1 MKRIALIKNGVVENV
16 ALWEDKM
23 EWKQDVE
30 SKGALLVD
38 VTNEPSV
45 GPEYTY
51 DGNTFTPP
59 FYIPVEADDDTTM
72 TAKEIETVVAQVLEQ
87 MGAKI

>member
-38 VTNEPSV
+38 VTDQESV

-51 DGNTFTPP
+51 ENGVFTPP
-59 FYIPVEADDDTTM
+59 FYVPKEADDDTGM
-72 TAKEIETVVAQVLEQ
+72 TAKEIDAVVAQVLEQ
-87 MGAKI
+87 MEAK